1 MELPKARYAVNDKNH
16 RYTITMPDGSTVGPL
31 KSVTGVLGIIN
42 KPALVGWAA
51 KMAAQAFV
59 TEILRRGKDAFK
71 PEVLQEIAELAK
83 NAHRKA
89 AGDAADL
96 GTEIHAILDAIIHG
110 KEPELV
116 RPELV
121 EPTAAFKAY
130 RLQSDIE
137 IVATE
142 IAVASLEKKFG
153 GRIDWIGYSKS
164 RGGWGIGDWK
174 TSNALYLEHAFQ
186 AGGGYALAAE
196 EMFGIK
202 IVWSEIVRFA
212 KKPPY
217 ESEAR
222 PVTNIA
228 AAKAG
233 FLEALALTRSNDVD
247 LLGAPTFTSAGKAP
261 EPEAKSAKKTK
272 KTVSAAE
279 AAAGF

>member
-1 MELPKARYAVNDKNH
+1 MELPQARYTVNDKNH
-16 RYTITMPDGSTVGPL
+16 RYTITLPDGSTVGPL
-31 KSVTGVLGIIN
+31 KSVTGVLGVIA
-42 KPALVGWAA
+42 KPALISWAA
-51 KMAAQAFV
+51 KMAAQTFEA
-59 TEILRRGKDAFK
+59 EILRRGKDAFR
-71 PEVLQEIAELAK
+71 PEVLHEIAELAK
-83 NAHRKA
+83 NAHRKT

-142 IAVASLEKKFG
+142 IAVASLQHRFG
-153 GRIDWIGYSKS
+153 GRIDWIGYSKA
-164 RGGWGIGDWK
+164 RGGWLIGDWK
-174 TSNALYLEHAFQ
+174 TSNALYGEHALQ

-196 EMFGIK
+196 EMFGIE
-202 IVWSEIVRFA
+202 IPAAEIVRFA

-222 PVTNIA
+222 PVVDIV
-228 AAKAG
+228 AAKQG
-233 FLEALALTRSNDVD
+233 FLNALALSRTNDMEF
-247 LLGAPTFTSAGKAP
+247 LGEPTFTSAGKKV
-261 EPEAKSAKKTK
+261 E
-272 KTVSAAE
+272 AE
-279 AAAGF
+279 AAPKKKKTAAHPVGF

>member
-1 MELPKARYAVNDKNH
+1 MELPAARYAVTDKNH
-16 RYTITMPDGSTVGPL
+16 RYTITMPDKTTVGPL
-31 KSVTGVLGIIN
+31 KSVTGVLGIVA
-42 KPALVGWAA
+42 KPALVPWAA
-51 KMAAQAFV
+51 KLAALTFEA
-59 TEILRRGKDAFK
+59 EILRRGKDAFR
-71 PEVLQEIAELAK
+71 PEVLREIVEIAK
-83 NAHRKA
+83 NAHRKT

-142 IAVASLEKKFG
+142 IAVASLEHLFG
-153 GRIDWIGYSKS
+153 GRIDWIGYSKA

-202 IVWSEIVRFA
+202 IMWSEIVRFA

-222 PVTNIA
+222 PVINLPV
-228 AAKAG
+228 AKAG
-233 FLEALALTRSNDVD
+233 FLQALQLTRSNDTE
-247 LLGAPTFTSAGKAP
+247 LLGAPTFTSVGKAA
-261 EPEAKSAKKTK
+261 EPEAKPAKKTK
-272 KTVSAAE
+272 KPTSAAE